1 MTDRDWAFLTDP
13 DYGSHTRD
21 VEDWMLR
28 PYSEKDK
35 EKHRKGDVDTKGE
48 GDDPT

>member
-1 MTDRDWAFLTDP
+1 MNARDWSFLTDP

-21 VEDWMLR
+21 LADWMLR

-35 EKHRKGDVDTKGE
+35 EKHREHDGDVTE
-48 GDDPT
+48 MMEEP